1 MKGEQFMSIITISRG
16 SYSRGKEV
24 AEKVAQALGYE
35 CISRDVL
42 IEASEQF
49 NIPEIKLVRA
59 IHDAPSLLERFGHGK
74 ERYVAYIRAA
84 LLTHVQK
91 DNVVYHGLAG
101 HFFLMGIPHVLKVR
115 IIADIEDRIK
125 EEMKRENISA
135 EMARYVLKKDDDE
148 RRKWGLKLYGIDT
161 SDPSLY
167 DMVLHIKTMKVEDAV
182 KILVDTVNLP
192 NFQTTPESQRILDD
206 LCLAAQI
213 QAALVQEFPTVKVSC
228 ADGEARVGIVAPLAL
243 ATPISAE
250 QKTIARV
257 KNQIMQIPRVR
268 NVTVNVVPSISA
280 D

>member
-257 KNQIMQIPRVR
+257 KNQIMQIPRVK

>member
-1 MKGEQFMSIITISRG
+1 MAIITISRG
-16 SYSRGKEV
+16 SYSRGKDV

-59 IHDAPSLLERFGHGK
+59 IHDAPSLLDRFGHGK
-74 ERYVAYIRAA
+74 ERYVAYFRAA
-84 LLTHVQK
+84 LLKHVQK
-91 DNVVYHGLAG
+91 DNIVYHGLAG

-115 IIADIEDRIK
+115 IIADIEDRIQ

-135 EMARYVLKKDDDE
+135 ETARFVLKKDDDE

-167 DMVLHIKTMKVEDAV
+167 DIVLHIKSLRVEDAV
-182 KILVDTVNLP
+182 KILVDTVHLLS
-192 NFQTTPESQRILDD
+192 FKTTPASQHILEDS
-206 LCLAAQI
+206 LVAAQV
-213 QAALVQEFPTVKVSC
+213 QANLVQEYPTSRVSC
-228 ADGEARVGIVAPLAL
+228 KDGQVFVNVVAPITVVAPL
-243 ATPISAE
+243 SAE
-250 QKTIARV
+250 QEAIDRIRMHAMKVPGA
-257 KNQIMQIPRVR
+257 KK
-268 NVTVNVVPSISA
+268 VNVSVIPSISS

>member
-1 MKGEQFMSIITISRG
+1 MSIITISRG
-16 SYSRGKEV
+16 SYSRGKDV

-42 IEASEQF
+42 IEVSEQF

-59 IHDAPSLLERFGHGK
+59 IHDAPSLLDRFGYGK

-84 LLTHVQK
+84 LLKHVQK
-91 DNVVYHGLAG
+91 DNIVYHGLAG

-135 EMARYVLKKDDDE
+135 ETARFILKKDDDE

-167 DMVLHIKTMKVEDAV
+167 DIVLHIKTLRVEDAV
-182 KILVDTVNLP
+182 KILVDTAHLP
-192 NFQTTPESQRILDD
+192 SFKTTPESQGILDD
-206 LCLAAQI
+206 LLVAAQV
-213 QAALVQEFPTVKVSC
+213 QANLVQEYPTSRVSC
-228 ADGEARVGIVAPLAL
+228 RDGEIFINVVAAVTVVAPL
-243 ATPISAE
+243 SAE
-250 QKTIARV
+250 QEAIQRIRMHAMKVSGV
-257 KNQIMQIPRVR
+257 KK
-268 NVTVNVVPSISA
+268 VNVSVIPSISA

>member
-1 MKGEQFMSIITISRG
+1 MSIITISRG

-24 AEKVAQALGYE
+24 AEKVAQVLGYE

-59 IHDAPSLLERFGHGK
+59 IHDAPSLLDRFGHGK

-84 LLTHVQK
+84 LLRHVQK
-91 DNVVYHGLAG
+91 DKVVYHGLAG

-135 EMARYVLKKDDDE
+135 ETARYVLKKDDDE
-148 RRKWGLKLYGIDT
+148 RRKWGMKLYGIDT
-161 SDPSLY
+161 SDPGLY

-182 KILVDTVNLP
+182 KVLVDTVNLP
-192 NFQTTPESQRILDD
+192 HFQTTPESQGILDD

-213 QAALVQEFPTVKVSC
+213 QASLVQEFPEVKVGC
-228 ADGEARVGIVAPLAL
+228 VDGEAHVSVVAPLAL
-243 ATPISAE
+243 AAPISAE
-250 QKTIARV
+250 QKTIARI
-257 KNQIMQIPRVR
+257 KNQILHIPGVKK
-268 NVTVNVVPSISA
+268 VSVNVVPPISA
-280 D
+280 E